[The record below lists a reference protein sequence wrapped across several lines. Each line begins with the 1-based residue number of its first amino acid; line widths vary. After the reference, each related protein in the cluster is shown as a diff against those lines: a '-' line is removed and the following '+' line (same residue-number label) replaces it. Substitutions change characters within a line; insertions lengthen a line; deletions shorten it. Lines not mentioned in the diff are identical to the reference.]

1 MLEIRL
7 FGKFELKKGAKTLE
21 LPSRKAQS
29 LLAYLLLNQ
38 GVYHRREKIAGLLW
52 PDSEETK
59 ARNQLRYALW
69 QLRKVFGDQYFE
81 SDKISIA
88 INPQAD
94 FWVDVSQIDI
104 ENPQSISIEE
114 IQKVLSV
121 YKGELLPGFY
131 EDWILLERDRFQALY
146 DDRVQL
152 LLERLAEDG
161 RWREVLK
168 WSENWIALGGSPE
181 PAFRMLIVTH
191 AQLGDI
197 SSAAKAYQRCTNI
210 LKEQLGVEPSEETQK
225 IYQIVTSG
233 EKFEL
238 PTPFEMGAVS
248 SVREESLKIPSFLDT
263 KGALTGD
270 HPSLFVAR
278 EDELDKLDRYLDKA
292 IVGEGCILF
301 VKGDAGQGK
310 TTLLHEFSRRSLRK
324 NEQLV
329 EVYGGGEAHTG
340 VGDPHL
346 VFRDILELL
355 VGDIEN
361 KWTRGL
367 LSREGALRLW
377 NLFPEAV
384 EALTW
389 SGPDLIGSF
398 ISTES
403 ILARSELYAPDGRE
417 WLELLSL
424 KTPTRQSNLTP
435 INIQHSD
442 VQSALFE
449 QYTKVLQKIS
459 QGQPLLIVLDD
470 LQWADLGSISLLFHL
485 GRRTS
490 GHRIMVLGAYR
501 SDEIAQGRDG
511 NPHPLVQVLM
521 EFRRIYGDIEID
533 LDQKGKENGYQFVS
547 TLIDS
552 EPNRLGVDFRKAL
565 FQHTGGN
572 PLFTIELLRQLQEQG
587 DLKKDDQDY
596 WVEGPDLGWET
607 LPARVDAVI
616 AGRVNRLE
624 DPLREIL
631 HVGSVEGEEF
641 SAEVIARVS
650 AMDDA
655 EIVHRLSH
663 ELNQRY
669 LLVEARG
676 TQRIG
681 SQRLSR
687 YRFRHHLF
695 YKYVYNSLDVVELS
709 YLHEKVGKILES
721 IYGDR
726 RGEIAVRLARHFE
739 IAGLDDKALD
749 YLHLAGERAKRQ
761 SANEEAIVHF
771 NKGLTILK
779 NMPQS
784 YQRNQK
790 ELAFQISK
798 SAPLV
803 ATLGYT
809 APEVELT
816 YERARE
822 LCEQVDDTSQLVTAL
837 WGLWSFYLVRGKY
850 SIALETAEQIKE
862 TARTSD
868 HPNLS
873 LVVPWTLGITL
884 AHMGE
889 FKTAKEHL
897 DIAIDHYNKQEHR
910 YLTYLYGQ
918 NPGVTCLIYS
928 SFVLWYLGFPD
939 QALDRSKSALKLAEE
954 ISHPYSLSFVHC
966 MLAIFH
972 GLRKEI
978 EEVQHHASQAVTL
991 SKETGFPFLLGI
1003 GFIMRG
1009 WARMQ
1014 AGKTS
1019 KTIAHINGGITTM
1032 QSIGA
1037 DLGRPLFLFF
1047 LAQAYQFN
1055 GQTQEGINTINV
1067 AIETAI
1073 KNEEHLNLPDL
1084 YRLKGELIE
1093 FQGVKETEIESCYL
1107 QAIELARQQN
1117 AKLMEIQA
1125 LMSLLKFR
1133 EPNTHVNEIRNQ
1145 LAEVYAWFSEGFE
1158 TFVLREARNLL
1169 GTGKSTEN
1177 KIKS

>member
-1 MLEIRL
+1 MLEIHL
-7 FGKFELKKGAKTLE
+7 LGKFELIDGSETLE

-38 GVYHRREKIAGLLW
+38 GVHHRREKIAGLLW

-59 ARNQLRYALW
+59 ARNQLRYAHW
-69 QLRKVFGDQYFE
+69 QLRKVVGDQYFE

-88 INPQAD
+88 INPEAD
-94 FWVDVSQIDI
+94 FWTDVSQIDI
-104 ENPQSISIEE
+104 DNPESLRPEE
-114 IQKVLSV
+114 LQQVLSV
-121 YKGELLPGFY
+121 YNGELLPGFY
-131 EDWILLERDRFQALY
+131 EDWILLERDRFQALF

-152 LLERLAEDG
+152 LLERLAEDE
-161 RWREVLK
+161 RWREVLE

-181 PAFRMLIVTH
+181 PAFRAMIVAH
-191 AQLGDI
+191 CQLGNI
-197 SSAAKAYQRCTNI
+197 SGAANAYQRCTNI
-210 LKEQLGVEPSEETQK
+210 LKEQLGVEPSEETRK

-233 EKFEL
+233 DKPVL
-238 PTPFEMGAVS
+238 PTTIETTTASLRRKKS
-248 SVREESLKIPSFLDT
+248 SYLPSFLESRDT
-263 KGALTGD
+263 RTSD
-270 HPSLFVAR
+270 RPSLFVAR
-278 EDELDKLDRYLDKA
+278 EEELYKLDSFLDKA
-292 IVGEGCILF
+292 IAGEGCILF

-310 TTLLHEFSRRSLRK
+310 TALLREFSSQSLRK

-329 EVYGGGEAHTG
+329 EVYGGGEAQTG

-355 VGDIEN
+355 VGDLEN

-367 LSREGALRLW
+367 FSREGALRLW
-377 NLFPEAV
+377 DLFPEAV
-384 EALTW
+384 EALAW

-398 ISTES
+398 VSAES
-403 ILARSELYAPDGRE
+403 IFARSELFAPEGGD
-417 WLELLSL
+417 WLEPLSSNSQIL
-424 KTPTRQSNLTP
+424 QSNLTP

-459 QGQPLLIVLDD
+459 QKQPLLIFLDD

-485 GRRTS
+485 GRRIS
-490 GHRIMVLGAYR
+490 GNRIMILGAYR
-501 SDEIAQGRDG
+501 TDEISQGRNGD
-511 NPHPLVQVLM
+511 PHPLVQVLM
-521 EFRRIYGDIEID
+521 EFRRIHGEIEID
-533 LDQKGKENGYQFVS
+533 LDQRGTENGYQFVS

-552 EPNRLGVDFRKAL
+552 EPNRLGIDFRMAL
-565 FQHTGGN
+565 SQHTGGN

-587 DLKKDDQDY
+587 DLKKDDQGY
-596 WVEGPDLGWET
+596 WVEGPNLGWET

-616 AGRVNRLE
+616 AGRINQLE

-641 SAEVIARVS
+641 SAEVIARVL
-650 AMDDA
+650 AMDHA
-655 EIVHRLSH
+655 EIIHRLSH
-663 ELNQRY
+663 ELSQRY

-709 YLHEKVGKILES
+709 YLHEKVGVILES
-721 IYGDR
+721 IYGDHR
-726 RGEIAVRLARHFE
+726 EEIAVRLARHFE
-739 IAGLDDKALD
+739 LAGLDDRTLE
-749 YLHLAGERAKRQ
+749 YLHLAGEKAKRQ
-761 SANEEAIVHF
+761 SANEEAIAHF
-771 NKGLTILK
+771 NKGLAIIK
-779 NMPQS
+779 NMPES

-790 ELAFQISK
+790 ELDFQISK

-803 ATLGYT
+803 ASLGYT

-822 LCEQVDDTSQLVTAL
+822 LCEQVEDFSQLVTAL

-850 SIALETAEQIKE
+850 SIALEMAEQIKE
-862 TARTSD
+862 IARNSD
-868 HPNLS
+868 HPDLS

-884 AHMGE
+884 VHMGE

-897 DIAIDHYNKQEHR
+897 DFAIDLYNKQEHS

-918 NPGVTCLIYS
+918 NPGVTCMIYS
-928 SFVLWYLGFPD
+928 AFVHWYLGFPD
-939 QALDRSKSALKLAEE
+939 QALERGKSALKLAEE

-978 EEVQHHASQAVTL
+978 EEVQNHASQAVAL

-1037 DLGRPLFLFF
+1037 DLGRPMFLFF
-1047 LAQAYQFN
+1047 LAQSYQYN
-1055 GQTQEGINTINV
+1055 GQIQEGIDTINV

-1073 KNEEHLNLPDL
+1073 ENEEHLNLPDL

-1093 FQGVKETEIESCYL
+1093 FHGAKETEIESCYL
-1107 QAIELARQQN
+1107 HAIEFARQQN
-1117 AKLMEIQA
+1117 AKLMELQA
-1125 LMSLLKFR
+1125 LMSLLKFQ
-1133 EPNTHVNEIRNQ
+1133 EAKNEDDEIRNQ
-1145 LAEVYAWFSEGFE
+1145 LAEVYAWFSEGYE
-1158 TFVLREARNLL
+1158 TLVLKEARNLL
-1169 GTGKSTEN
+1169 GI
-1177 KIKS
+1177 KI